1 MHKDRIVKIDR
12 SRKTVIVYSKLVLC
26 LEAWT
31 NKLLRDSVLHELP
44 HVTSLEQFVY
54 YDLKPGQHEKDFT
67 IILDGKKYS
76 YGRPGGVYAM
86 PHIEDGVPGVE
97 MGLHCNG
104 QIIQNDEFVVAEIQG
119 IGLQNLPN
127 ERIKTNEFLTEI
139 DMDIDTY
146 MEKETREFVKTRL
159 P

>member
-1 MHKDRIVKIDR
+1 
-12 SRKTVIVYSKLVLC
+12 
-26 LEAWT
+26 
-31 NKLLRDSVLHELP
+31 
-44 HVTSLEQFVY
+44 
-54 YDLKPGQHEKDFT
+54 
-67 IILDGKKYS
+67 
-76 YGRPGGVYAM
+76 
-86 PHIEDGVPGVE
+86 

>member
-1 MHKDRIVKIDR
+1 
-12 SRKTVIVYSKLVLC
+12 
-26 LEAWT
+26 
-31 NKLLRDSVLHELP
+31 
-44 HVTSLEQFVY
+44 
-54 YDLKPGQHEKDFT
+54 
-67 IILDGKKYS
+67 
-76 YGRPGGVYAM
+76 
-86 PHIEDGVPGVE
+86 

-119 IGLQNLPN
+119 IGFQNLPN

-159 P
+159 PSIGAEKVSSHGDAFTKLARSTTANF